1 MAGWRDYLV
10 VGGLAVVGM
19 WWGGHHIKLAVEECE
34 PLEISCA
41 DYLANKPAAHYL
53 RLTGCEPD
61 FEHMAKET
69 TKGEVTAVY
78 VPLRPVGETGAPH
91 IVVERDDEEIC
102 HFVRSSALPNELSAE
117 DRVVVDSL
125 SGPQVGVV
133 KFGIDLS
140 EDTRSKL
147 EHLDLGLAP
156 DFVLLDEGA
165 RPHLWWGLIA
175 CAASLLGLG
184 WALRSIVRRLRG

>member
-19 WWGGHHIKLAVEECE
+19 WWGGHHIKLAVEERE

-61 FEHMAKET
+61 FDNMAKET
-69 TKGEVTAVY
+69 TDGHVTAVY

-91 IVVERDDEEIC
+91 IVLERDDEEIC
-102 HFVRSSALPNELSAE
+102 HFVRSPTLPDEPE
-117 DRVVVDSL
+117 DKAVVESL
-125 SGPQVGVV
+125 TGPQVGVV
-133 KFGIDLS
+133 SFGIDLS
-140 EDTRSKL
+140 EKTRAKL
-147 EHLDLGLAP
+147 KDLNPELAD
-156 DFVLLDEGA
+156 DFALLDEGA

-184 WALRSIVRRLRG
+184 WVLRSLVRRFRG

>member
-1 MAGWRDYLV
+1 MAGWRDCFS
-10 VGGLAVVGM
+10 VGVLAAVGM
-19 WWGGHHIKLAVEECE
+19 WWGAHHIKLAVEERE

-69 TKGEVTAVY
+69 TDGHVTAVY
-78 VPLRPVGETGAPH
+78 VPLRPIGETGAPH
-91 IVVERDDEEIC
+91 IVLERDDEEIC

-117 DRVVVDSL
+117 DKLVVESL
-125 SGPQVGVV
+125 AEPQEGVV

-140 EDTRSKL
+140 EKTRAKL
-147 EHLDLGLAP
+147 KDLNPELAD
-156 DFVLLDEGA
+156 DFALLDESA

-184 WALRSIVRRLRG
+184 WVLRAIARRRG